1 MDSWKLAGT
10 WGWNV
15 LELECSRLYG
25 FSDTLFN
32 PLMRLIFISV
42 FEFKV
47 LDVGQ
52 ASPAQC

>member
-32 PLMRLIFISV
+32 PLMHLIFISV
-42 FEFKV
+42 FEFKE